1 MNELTGSP
9 FFGIALTVVAYW
21 IGVKIQK
28 KTGLVI
34 CNSMI
39 ITVALLIAVL
49 LVFHIPY
56 ENYYQGG
63 SLINMFLGPA
73 TACMAVTV
81 YAKMDLL
88 KKNWLPVLAGCL
100 AGTLTAIGSILLM
113 SRLFGLDKAIT
124 VSLLP
129 KSVTTPIA
137 SAIAEGQGGVASIAV
152 AAVIVTGILGNLT
165 APLLIRL
172 FRVRDPMAAGLG
184 IGACSHALGT
194 VKALELGETE
204 GAMSG
209 LAMGLCG
216 ILTAAA
222 ALCFPLLV

>member
-1 MNELTGSP
+1 
-9 FFGIALTVVAYW
+9 
-21 IGVKIQK
+21 
-28 KTGLVI
+28 
-34 CNSMI
+34 MI

-137 SAIAEGQGGVASIAV
+137 TAVSEGHGGIVPITV
-152 AAVIVTGILGNLT
+152 AAVIVTGILGNLVS
-165 APLLIRL
+165 PLLIKIL
-172 FRVRDPMAAGLG
+172 RVKDPMAAGLG
-184 IGACSHALGT
+184 IGTCSHALGT
-194 VKALELGETE
+194 AKALELGETE

-209 LAMGLCG
+209 LAIG
-216 ILTAAA
+216 ISGIFTA
-222 ALCFPLLV
+222 LLDLGFQFVISLGNLLHSRGTGVILDTMIPVRDRAK

>member
-88 KKNWLPVLAGCL
+88 KKN
-100 AGTLTAIGSILLM
+100 
-113 SRLFGLDKAIT
+113 
-124 VSLLP
+124 
-129 KSVTTPIA
+129 
-137 SAIAEGQGGVASIAV
+137 
-152 AAVIVTGILGNLT
+152 
-165 APLLIRL
+165 
-172 FRVRDPMAAGLG
+172 
-184 IGACSHALGT
+184 
-194 VKALELGETE
+194 
-204 GAMSG
+204 
-209 LAMGLCG
+209 
-216 ILTAAA
+216 
-222 ALCFPLLV
+222 